1 MVEIQGIA
9 DFVGMVETPKVLCP
23 DKQVLVYP
31 KYKGAVAKLADK
43 VASTSGMFKHA
54 VNSLKKGFMRFL
66 RNWDCNLEIMKVCPN
81 QYLIPFIHIED

>member
-43 VASTSGMFKHA
+43 VVS
-54 VNSLKKGFMRFL
+54 
-66 RNWDCNLEIMKVCPN
+66 
-81 QYLIPFIHIED
+81 IPECLNMP